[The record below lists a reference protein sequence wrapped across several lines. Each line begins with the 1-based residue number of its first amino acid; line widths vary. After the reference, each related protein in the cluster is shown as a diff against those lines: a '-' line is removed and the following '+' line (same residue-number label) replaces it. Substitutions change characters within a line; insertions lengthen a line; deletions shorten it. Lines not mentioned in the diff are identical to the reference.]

1 MFCSECRSEYVAGI
15 KECPDCKVPLVEELP
30 PKPKSPPKPKLKYA
44 TLSAIIGISYSF
56 LSRTIGTFLPALF
69 KNLLVAQV
77 SAIMSI
83 LAVLT
88 GLFFFI
94 SFYQEYVQK
103 EQTRLRQAS
112 VLAIVGSSAMLL
124 LEVKGLLLIFNAD
137 TSSYLAQAH
146 LIEPV
151 VSWVSSILI
160 LLFFIVF
167 YKAIFYRQGTKLQR
181 AILLAVIGSS
191 IAAFVR
197 TFILFNYLF
206 LRDTEW
212 FSDLPKKAAII
223 FLPIFA
229 LSFIALFYFFLCFY
243 REQKAIG

>member
-15 KECPDCKVPLVEELP
+15 KECPDCKVPLVEE
-30 PKPKSPPKPKLKYA
+30 SPPEADLPAKPKLRYA
-44 TLSAIIGISYSF
+44 TLLAIIGISCSF
-56 LSRTIGTFLPALF
+56 VSRTVGTFLPAAF
-69 KNLLVAQV
+69 KNLQVAQV
-77 SAIMSI
+77 SVIMSI
-83 LAVLT
+83 LAGLT
-88 GLFFFI
+88 GVFFFV

-103 EQTRLRQAS
+103 EQARLKQAS

-137 TSSYLAQAH
+137 TSSYLAKAH
-146 LIEPV
+146 FTEPV

-167 YKAIFYRQGTKLQR
+167 YEAMLYRQGTRLQK
-181 AILLAVIGSS
+181 AILSAVIGSS
-191 IAAFVR
+191 IAAFLR

-206 LRDTEW
+206 FKEIRW

-229 LSFIALFYFFLCFY
+229 LSFIAVLYFFLCFY
-243 REQKAIG
+243 KEQKEIG

>member
-30 PKPKSPPKPKLKYA
+30 PEPKLPPRPKLKYA
-44 TLSAIIGISYSF
+44 TLLVIIGISYSF
-56 LSRTIGTFLPALF
+56 VTRTIGTLLPVVF
-69 KNLLVAQV
+69 RNLLVAQV

-83 LAVLT
+83 LAGLT
-88 GLFFFI
+88 GVFFFI

-103 EQTRLRQAS
+103 EQTTLKQAS

-124 LEVKGLLLIFNAD
+124 PEVQGLLIVFNAD
-137 TSSYLAQAH
+137 TSSYLAKAY

-160 LLFFIVF
+160 LVFFIVF
-167 YKAIFYRQGTKLQR
+167 YKAMSYRQGTKLQR
-181 AILLAVIGSS
+181 AILSAVIGSS
-191 IAAFVR
+191 IAALVR
-197 TFILFNYLF
+197 TFVLLNYLF
-206 LRDTEW
+206 FRDTKW

-229 LSFIALFYFFLCFY
+229 LSVIALFYFFLCFY

>member
-30 PKPKSPPKPKLKYA
+30 PEPKLPSRPKLKHA
-44 TLSAIIGISYSF
+44 TLLVIIGISYSF
-56 LSRTIGTFLPALF
+56 LSRTIGTFLPAVF

-77 SAIMSI
+77 FAIMSI
-83 LAVLT
+83 LAGLT
-88 GLFFFI
+88 GVFFFI

-103 EQTRLRQAS
+103 EQARLKQAS

-124 LEVKGLLLIFNAD
+124 LEVKGLVLIFNAD
-137 TSSYLAQAH
+137 TSSYLAKAH
-146 LIEPV
+146 FIEPA

-167 YKAIFYRQGTKLQR
+167 YKAMLYRQGTKLPK
-181 AILLAVIGSS
+181 AILSAVIGSS
-191 IAAFVR
+191 IAALVR
-197 TFILFNYLF
+197 TFILFNCLF
-206 LRDTEW
+206 FRDIEW
-212 FSDLPKKAAII
+212 FSDSPKKAAII

-229 LSFIALFYFFLCFY
+229 LSFIAVFYFFLCFY
-243 REQKAIG
+243 KEQKEIG